1 MALSDKQIRKMKAKR
16 DKILDQAIILF
27 SEHGYND
34 TTISK
39 VAKAS
44 CVSFGSV
51 FTYFENKEELFH
63 HAVVER
69 LKDLSPLLLD
79 FNSNP
84 EDPYKELESMIDK
97 HIRLF
102 ANVGTYLRLV
112 TQVIG
117 QHQRFERQ
125 FKELDQFYR
134 TFRYKIADLVAQGQ
148 SSGQLHREIDP
159 ITSSIAYTSFLMGI
173 RLNLADQPEHDI
185 WADFAPVA
193 MQLFSPN
200 IP

>member
-1 MALSDKQIRKMKAKR
+1 MPLSANQIEKMNAKR
-16 DKILDQAIILF
+16 DKILEQAIILF

-44 CVSFGSV
+44 GVSFGSV
-51 FTYFENKEELFH
+51 FTYFENKEALFH

-69 LKDLSPLLLD
+69 LKELSPLLMD
-79 FNSNP
+79 FNPNA
-84 EDPYKELESMIDK
+84 EDPYKELETMIDK

-102 ANVGTYLRLV
+102 ASVGTYLRLV

-117 QHQRFERQ
+117 QPQRFERQ
-125 FKELDQFYR
+125 FKELDQFYY

-148 SSGQLHREIDP
+148 NSGQLRSEIDP
-159 ITSSIAYTSFLMGI
+159 LTCSIAYTSFLMGI
-173 RLNLADQPEHDI
+173 RLNLADQPDHDI
-185 WADFAPVA
+185 WSDFSPVA
-193 MQLFSPN
+193 MQLFGPN

>member
-1 MALSDKQIRKMKAKR
+1 MPLSGNQIEKMKVKR
-16 DKILDQAIILF
+16 DKILEQAIILF

-44 CVSFGSV
+44 GISFGSV

-69 LKDLSPLLLD
+69 LKELSPLLLD
-79 FNSNP
+79 FDPNA
-84 EDPYKELESMIDK
+84 EDPYKELEAMIDK

-102 ANVGTYLRLV
+102 ASVGTYLRLV

-125 FKELDQFYR
+125 FKELDRFYY
-134 TFRYKIADLVAQGQ
+134 TFRYKIADLVAKGQ
-148 SSGQLHREIDP
+148 SSGQLRSEVDP
-159 ITSSIAYTSFLMGI
+159 LTSSIAYTSFLMGI

-185 WADFAPVA
+185 WSDFAPVA
-193 MQLFSPN
+193 IRLFGPN
-200 IP
+200 LP